1 MKVVVQ
7 RVSQASVQVE
17 DKIISKINQGYLLLV
32 GFHQT
37 DTMNTVSY
45 LARKIAKLRVFSDS
59 EGKMNKSIQDID
71 GEILSVSQF
80 TLYGDTTDGN
90 RPSFTSSMD
99 PINANKLYDAFNQE
113 LKMLLNK
120 EIQTGIFQAEMQVS
134 LVNDG
139 PVTILLER
147 T

>member
-7 RVSQASVQVE
+7 RVSQASVQVQ
-17 DKIISKINQGYLLLV
+17 DKVISKIKQGYLLLV

-37 DTMNTVSY
+37 DTLITVSY

-90 RPSFTSSMD
+90 RPSFTASMD

-113 LKMLLNK
+113 LKTLLNK